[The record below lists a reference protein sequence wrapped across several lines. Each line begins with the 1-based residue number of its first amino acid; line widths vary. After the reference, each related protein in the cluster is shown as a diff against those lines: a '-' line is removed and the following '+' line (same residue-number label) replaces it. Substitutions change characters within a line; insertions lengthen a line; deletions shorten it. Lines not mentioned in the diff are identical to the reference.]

1 MTYALIVWT
10 IVACG
15 AYDCRSDWRK
25 VLEFDYNLN
34 AKTLC
39 EEAGKSLFV
48 DRKYQCIRTK

>member
-1 MTYALIVWT
+1 MSYALIVWT

-25 VLEFDYNLN
+25 VLEFDYNPN

-39 EEAGKSLFV
+39 EEAGKALFS